1 MTTTSLSELDALLN
15 NWQQKMGYVSQN
27 LFELYELP
35 TYQRIMGEGGMPK
48 AVLTGK
54 TEQQV
59 KLAIADLTQLFQLFE
74 LLRETVDKA
83 KSLRSQIPKRGDGGI
98 VTEIMTVL
106 TTSSILLPQ
115 QLVPFQSR
123 DLTSSS
129 TQGGSVTADALLSMM
144 AALFSQAKTIVLE
157 VDTAW
162 TQLETPLIEFQQQAV
177 GVIQELTTLIQRTPG
192 MVPVAIR
199 QQMDGFQA
207 EFKAVHEAIDT
218 DPLTAEISLIQQL
231 KPSLDAMTQHLTNLA
246 EQQQTIKRRLDDS
259 LRGMTELR
267 SVHQTGLLVFA
278 EWQEKVVDHPTIITM
293 PSIEIITELTQWLHR
308 LSMAYENNNS
318 SAVHI
323 GLTRWQS
330 QFEQTMS
337 QIQTSTTQAQR
348 SLQSRIELRGQL
360 TAMKAKA
367 GALGRSEDLTL
378 GAIEIKAKQS
388 LYTRPTD
395 LLCAQ
400 QLIRE
405 YEQALNCR
413 N

>member
-1 MTTTSLSELDALLN
+1 MTTTSLPELDALLN
-15 NWQQKMGYVSQN
+15 DWQQKMGYVAQN

-48 AVLTGK
+48 AALTGE

-74 LLRETVDKA
+74 LLRGTIDRA
-83 KSLRSQIPKRGDGGI
+83 KSLRSQIPKRGDDRI

-106 TTSSILLPQ
+106 TTSSIPLPQ
-115 QLVPFQSR
+115 QLVPLQSR

-129 TQGGSVTADALLSMM
+129 TQGGSVTADVLLSMM
-144 AALFSQAKTIVLE
+144 AVLFSEAKTIVLK

-162 TQLETPLIEFQQQAV
+162 NQLETPLIEFQNQAV
-177 GVIQELTTLIQRTPG
+177 LVIRELTALIQSAPAT
-192 MVPVAIR
+192 VPIAI
-199 QQMDGFQA
+199 QQQVDGFQA
-207 EFKAVHEAIDT
+207 EFAAVHQAIDA
-218 DPLTAEISLIQQL
+218 DPLTAQVGLIQQL
-231 KPSLDAMTQHLTNLA
+231 KPSLDAMTQHLANLA
-246 EQQQTIKRRLDDS
+246 AQRKDMKRRLDDA
-259 LRGMTELR
+259 LRGMGELR
-267 SVHQTGLLVFA
+267 SVHQAGLLVFV
-278 EWQEKVVDHPTIITM
+278 EWQEKVVDHPTIVTM
-293 PSIEIITELTQWLHR
+293 PSIEVITELTQWLHR

-337 QIQTSTTQAQR
+337 QVQTSATQAKR
-348 SLQSRIELRGQL
+348 GLQSRIELRGQL

-378 GAIEIKAKQS
+378 GAIEAQAKQS

-400 QLIRE
+400 QLIHE